1 MRVDAVTLIQFLRFR
16 NLFFELVHQ
25 HLLPTLRHT
34 ALPPV
39 ADRVLLYVQHIGQSA
54 YPASRF
60 DCCVQNVHTALYHI
74 CEVNLLGKVPIK
86 KVKKGLQG
94 ITFVI

>member
-1 MRVDAVTLIQFLRFR
+1 MRVDVLTLYQFLRFR
-16 NLFFELVHQ
+16 NLFLKLVHQ

-39 ADRVLLYVQHIGQSA
+39 ANRVLLYVQHIGQSA

-60 DCCVQNVHTALYHI
+60 NCYVQNVHAALYHI
-74 CEVNLLGKVPIK
+74 CEHKRLLK
-86 KVKKGLQG
+86 KPM
-94 ITFVI
+94 TTPNR